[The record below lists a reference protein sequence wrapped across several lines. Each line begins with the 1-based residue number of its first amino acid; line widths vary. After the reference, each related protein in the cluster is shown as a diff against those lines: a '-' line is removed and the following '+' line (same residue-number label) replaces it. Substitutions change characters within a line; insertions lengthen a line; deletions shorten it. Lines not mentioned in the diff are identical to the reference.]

1 MKNDNTKD
9 KVLNKTDINHS
20 VLFPYL
26 QYKLTAKLSQQ
37 GIFNLD
43 LEYPNENTHKIG
55 YIDDF
60 YFNNGEFSGSLKVT
74 ERTSFDFEEGDIDIV
89 LRPIEDL
96 TKEINFEGQ
105 YFIPLIELFE
115 KVDGGSYTEERV
127 LIKNENGKFIISNSI
142 SELIYYSKEKCFV
155 YSTLDL
161 DGDDMQPSFKQ
172 LDLFNLLYKWNFD
185 LDNLIE
191 TYTNVISVHDDE

>member
-1 MKNDNTKD
+1 MKTENNENEA
-9 KVLNKTDINHS
+9 LNKTDVNHS
-20 VLFPYL
+20 VLFPYF

-43 LEYPNENTHKIG
+43 LEYPNGNTHKIG
-55 YIDDF
+55 YIEDF

-127 LIKNENGKFIISNSI
+127 LIKNEKGKFIISNSI

-161 DGDDMQPSFKQ
+161 DGDDAQPIFKQ

-191 TYTNVISVHDDE
+191 TYTNVISIHDVE